1 MEQIYFFTRPT
12 FGRKVYQWLVR
23 GSPIYLLL
31 GIFLTWGGITELLAD
46 RARIEAAAKV
56 PTNETVMANN
66 DAELAGSQIMLSW
79 GGFILLLATA
89 LSLAAPALIL
99 KIYVGKFWAT
109 QAMFVG
115 MEGVPEDLGLVEEY
129 LFTSNRGRLTWSVAG
144 STHARHALVEGEC
157 VGLRPPLPDYAAE
170 RSGRRLPTFTL
181 IDTHTMTAMAFQAA
195 RPPTTVVI
203 CGQEGGMQ
211 RAALCSYDWK
221 RNTFAREQVVR
232 LKTTVLDRTFRM
244 GRFRFSLKR
253 RAEPDGPGPV

>member
-1 MEQIYFFTRPT
+1 MEQVYFFTRPT

-23 GSPIYLLL
+23 GSPIYLLI
-31 GIFLTWGGITELLAD
+31 GIFLTWAGITETLKEH
-46 RARIEAAAKV
+46 ARYEAAAKV
-56 PTNETVMANN
+56 PLSDNVMEQMAL
-66 DAELAGSQIMLSW
+66 DLGGAQVVLGW

-115 MEGVPEDLGLVEEY
+115 MEGVPEDLGLIEEY

-144 STHARHALVEGEC
+144 STHSRHALVEDEC
-157 VGLRPPLPDYAAE
+157 VGLRPPLPDYRTGNVA
-170 RSGRRLPTFTL
+170 SGQLPTFTL

-232 LKTTVLDRTFRM
+232 LKTTVLDRMFRM

-253 RAEPDGPGPV
+253 RAEP

>member
-23 GSPIYLLL
+23 GSPLYLLL
-31 GIFLTWGGITELLAD
+31 GIFLTWGGVIELLKD
-46 RARIEAAAKV
+46 RAIVEAAAKV
-56 PTNETVMANN
+56 PTDPTVMKAN
-66 DAELAGSQIMLSW
+66 DLELAGSQVMLSW
-79 GGFILLLATA
+79 GGFILFLATA

-99 KIYVGKFWAT
+99 KIYGGKFWAT

-115 MEGVPEDLGLVEEY
+115 MEGVPEDLGLIEEY

-144 STHARHALVEGEC
+144 STHSRHTLVEGEC
-157 VGLRPPLPDYAAE
+157 VGLRPPLPDYAAAGG
-170 RSGRRLPTFTL
+170 SQLPTFTL

-232 LKTTVLDRTFRM
+232 LKTTVLDRMFRM
-244 GRFRFSLKR
+244 GRFRFSLNR
-253 RAEPDGPGPV
+253 RVEP